1 MYTDPT
7 CTARQINHAVN
18 IIGWGSD
25 YWIGKQK
32 NEISIFVFIKPSLY
46 NLDIFVYISQ
56 SAIPGVQA
64 GEMAATSLS
73 NWESIC
79 AILKNTSTQLPQT
92 KLLFHNKS
100 LLTKIENIFL
110 PDYK

>member
-1 MYTDPT
+1 VYTDPT

-32 NEISIFVFIKPSLY
+32 KWNLNFCLIRPPLY

-56 SAIPGVQA
+56 SAIPGVRA

-79 AILKNTSTQLPQT
+79 AILKNTSTQLAQT
-92 KLLFHNKS
+92 KLLFHHKS